1 VVKQAL
7 ARIGRLTALAT
18 AGLLGYG
25 LLTPVPL
32 GAAPV
37 VLEAGGL
44 RAAFDERGVLV
55 SLQRAGGVELLAPG
69 SETVS
74 LRLGIGVPAE
84 PGPPKLLEF
93 GTDRARTVRVEGL
106 PAGADGATGLRLRF
120 TDFAVDGAPE
130 GLSRLTAWVTAVLAP
145 GQGGLS
151 LRVGAE
157 VEAPVAIEY
166 IQGPAVPVA
175 IATDSQFVTGVAKGG
190 AYPRLTD
197 WKEGTWISAAHPG
210 NLAAQFGAVFG
221 PAAGVVSHSR
231 DAAGHVKGLIV
242 RRAGPAVSLQ
252 WRHSA
257 LTSGR
262 YEPPYDVLVR
272 PLAASAGETLTWHHA
287 ADLYAEWA
295 RSQPWAAVRYADRSD
310 IPAWMKA
317 GPSLVRFHR
326 DSLAHPER
334 VGRWLREYWEPLHGK
349 EIPLIVAFWGWEH
362 VESWVSPTYLP
373 PFPGEA
379 EFRQVMA
386 DVVAANGHG
395 FLWPSGYHWTVT
407 FGARQD
413 GTFEWDDRARW
424 EAEGK
429 PHTVVNRDGNLAVSP
444 RSWLRGGQNAT
455 LCPGDTWTREW
466 FDRIGLECLSVGA
479 EMVQVDQVVCGS
491 FPTCFSRTHGH
502 APGPG
507 PWKAEVFAAQMRSL
521 AGECRAVRP
530 EVVVGFEEPQELFNQ
545 LAGIQDYR
553 DLETAWPNLPA
564 PEPASV
570 FAYLYH
576 EVLPVFQ
583 SNPRGGDLVAQGY
596 CLVSGQIPHL
606 VPAARIG
613 RGPLVLNGGFDE
625 AGRQE
630 TVPAGW
636 DKVAGYKGE
645 VWNGACAVDTETT
658 HGGRA
663 SLRLEN
669 AGELT
674 VQVSQNVPIGKGGIL
689 PGVPYRLRAWL
700 RSERLARPNAVS
712 FAALT
717 HALEGKGANGRLPF
731 PEADG
736 QWHEVSAAFTASPE
750 ANFLR
755 IMIHV
760 SGDARVWVDDLAIV
774 DEATGQTVEVD
785 ATPADHDLTR
795 QWSQLFHG
803 DGRPYMLHGRML
815 HPPRLEVDK
824 VPYRNREVPAIL
836 HNAFLAPDGSEAV
849 VLANVTNAE
858 RTGTLHWQGQAR
870 SVTLAPQEARLV
882 R

>member
-1 VVKQAL
+1 MAVTGDGWYGPAWAGTRAVAAAVLSAGAL
-7 ARIGRLTALAT
+7 S
-18 AGLLGYG
+18 
-25 LLTPVPL
+25 
-32 GAAPV
+32 AAPS

-55 SLQRAGGVELLAPG
+55 SLLRAGGGELLAPG
-69 SETVS
+69 AETAA
-74 LRLGIGVPAE
+74 LRLGVGVPAE
-84 PGPPKLLEF
+84 PGAPKLLEF
-93 GTDRARTVRVEGL
+93 GTDRARSVQVETL
-106 PAGADGATGLRLRF
+106 PAAADGTPGIRIRF
-120 TDFAVDGAPE
+120 ADFAVDGAPE
-130 GLSRLTAWVTAVLAP
+130 GLSRLTAWVTASLPA
-145 GQGGLS
+145 GQEGLS

-157 VEAPVAIEY
+157 IEAPLAIEY

-175 IATDSQFVTGVAKGG
+175 IAPDSRLVTGVAKGG
-190 AYPRLTD
+190 EYPALTD

-210 NLAAQFGAVFG
+210 NLAAQFGAVFS
-221 PAAGVVSHSR
+221 PAAGVVCHGR
-231 DAAGHVKGLIV
+231 DTVGYVKGLIV

-257 LTSGR
+257 LTEGR

-272 PLAASAGETLTWHHA
+272 PLAAPAGGALTWHHA
-287 ADLYAEWA
+287 ADVYAEWA
-295 RSQPWAAVRYADRSD
+295 RSQPWCAVRYAERTD

-326 DSLAHPER
+326 DSLARPER
-334 VGRWLREYWEPLHGK
+334 IGRWLREYWQVLHGK

-362 VESWVSPTYLP
+362 VESWVAPTYLP

-386 DVVAANGHG
+386 EVAAANGHG

-455 LCPGDTWTREW
+455 LCPGDPWTRDW
-466 FDRIGLECLSVGA
+466 FDRIGLDCLSTGA
-479 EMVQVDQVVCGS
+479 DMVQVDQVVCGS

-507 PWKAEVFAAQMRSL
+507 PWKAEVFTAQMRSL
-521 AGECRAVRP
+521 AERCRAVRP
-530 EVVVGFEEPQELFNQ
+530 ETVVGFEEPQELFNL

-553 DLETAWPNLPA
+553 DLETAWANLPA
-564 PEPASV
+564 ATPASV

-576 EVLPVFQ
+576 EYLPVFQ
-583 SNPRGGDLVAQGY
+583 SNPRGGDLVAQGH
-596 CLVSGQIPHL
+596 CLVNGEIPHL
-606 VPAARIG
+606 VPSSRIG
-613 RGPLVLNGGFDE
+613 RGPLVVNGSFDD

-636 DKVAGYKGE
+636 DKVGGYKGE
-645 VWNGACAVDTETT
+645 VWNGACALDTDTL

-674 VQVSQNVPIGKGGIL
+674 VQVSQNVAVGKGGIQ
-689 PGVPYRLRAWL
+689 PGTAYRLRAWL
-700 RSERLARPNAVS
+700 RSERLARANAIG

-717 HALEGKGANGRLPF
+717 HALEGKGGSGRLPF
-731 PEADG
+731 PDPDG
-736 QWHEVSAAFTASPE
+736 QWHEVSAAFSVPAG
-750 ANFLR
+750 ADFLR

-760 SGDARVWVDDLAIV
+760 GGDARVWVDDLAIV
-774 DEATGQTVEVD
+774 DDATGQVVEID
-785 ATPADHDLTR
+785 ATPADHDLTT
-795 QWSQLFHG
+795 QWSRLFHG
-803 DGRPYMLHGRML
+803 DGRPYLLHGRML
-815 HPPRLEVDK
+815 HPPRLDVETVS
-824 VPYRNREVPAIL
+824 YRNREVPAIL
-836 HNAFLAPDGSEAV
+836 HNAFRAADGTEAV
-849 VLANVTNAE
+849 VVANVTNEPRA
-858 RTGTLHWQGQAR
+858 GTLHWQGQAR
-870 SVTLAPQEARLV
+870 ALALAPQEVRLV